1 MNKIWKILPLLFLSV
16 LFIGCE
22 NKSEGSAASNVTNNG
37 DDASDLVENETWNKT
52 IDIVWN
58 GTDVTVTGSADGVK
72 VSHSNGYVTINSN
85 AENVEYIVS
94 GVGTGQLS
102 IYGNYK
108 YKLLLDG
115 LTLAC
120 PDGPAINSQCPR
132 TCYAVLQGTNILSD
146 GSSYAESEED
156 RKAAFFSEG
165 RICFSGSGSL
175 EVTGNCKH
183 AIASDYYI
191 RFCSG
196 TGTLNL
202 TAKASDGIHT
212 NYGVIINDGTLTI
225 NAADDGIQCEASSVV
240 ITGGT
245 LNITSTSDKGIL
257 SYSNINISGGI
268 INISSKYKCM
278 KTDSHLTISG
288 GTITAVASAT
298 SSSDGTPEGIEAKG
312 QITISGGQVFVKAND
327 DAINAGGDITISGG
341 SVCAYSTGNDGID
354 ANGNCYI
361 KGGLVYAIGAS
372 SPEVAIDAN
381 TEKGYQLYVQGGTLV
396 AIGGLEN
403 GATLSQSCYSASSW
417 SKNTWYALT
426 VGSTTFAFITP
437 SSGGTGMVVSG
448 ASTPALM
455 SGVTAT
461 GTSIF
466 NGMGYY
472 PATISGGSSVS
483 LSAYNGGNMGGG
495 GIPSGNNPGGGH
507 NPGGGPK

>member
-22 NKSEGSAASNVTNNG
+22 NKSEGSAASNMTNNG
-37 DDASDLVENETWNKT
+37 DDASDLVENEMWNKT

-72 VSHSNGYVTINSN
+72 VSHSNGYVTINSK
-85 AENVEYIVS
+85 AEKVEYIVS
-94 GVGTGQLS
+94 GAGTGQLS

-156 RKAAFFSEG
+156 RKATFFSEG

-191 RFCSG
+191 RLCSG
-196 TGTLNL
+196 TGTLDL
-202 TAKASDGIHT
+202 TAKASDGLHT
-212 NYGVIINDGTLTI
+212 NHGVIINDGTLTI
-225 NAADDGIQCEASSVV
+225 NAADDGIQCEASGVV
-240 ITGGT
+240 IT
-245 LNITSTSDKGIL
+245 S
-257 SYSNINISGGI
+257 GI
-268 INISSKYKCM
+268 ININSKYKCI
-278 KTDSHLTISG
+278 KTEGNLSISG

-327 DAINAGGDITISGG
+327 DAINAGGDITI
-341 SVCAYSTGNDGID
+341 
-354 ANGNCYI
+354 
-361 KGGLVYAIGAS
+361 
-372 SPEVAIDAN
+372 
-381 TEKGYQLYVQGGTLV
+381 
-396 AIGGLEN
+396 
-403 GATLSQSCYSASSW
+403 
-417 SKNTWYALT
+417 
-426 VGSTTFAFITP
+426 F
-437 SSGGTGMVVSG
+437 
-448 ASTPALM
+448 
-455 SGVTAT
+455 
-461 GTSIF
+461 
-466 NGMGYY
+466 
-472 PATISGGSSVS
+472 GGSSVS
-483 LSAYNGGNMGGG
+483 LSAYSGGNAGGG
-495 GIPSGNNPGGGH
+495 FPGGNNPGGGH